1 MVKSDQTRTQMSNK
15 KEDKRASLPTGHIKP
30 KSLDMDALAAGDDN
44 DILAG
49 DGSALKP
56 APRSALPGHR
66 RGQSNVSDAASTG
79 SGQEKTPVSPLAAG
93 GGVSHTRNQ
102 SFGENL
108 GAGTSQTNSDEGDE
122 EAGGNGKLVYVA
134 RDPRDV
140 ITSNYFFMGEPKDGW
155 DGSMQRFL
163 APAARTPNAF
173 GGWPEHVTG
182 FEQLVAKLGPER
194 AVLVEYEEM
203 HADLPGQ
210 LRRLAALLGPAAEA
224 RLAAHGDE
232 ICAALGFSAMQG
244 EGSSDARFL
253 RKGKAGGWREH
264 FSDGDAARV
273 AAMVDE
279 RLPAATSAVGRN
291 SWRARS

>member
-1 MVKSDQTRTQMSNK
+1 MLLAEM
-15 KEDKRASLPTGHIKP
+15 LPPGPHEGVEPRPWNPDGK
-30 KSLDMDALAAGDDN
+30 DHFDALLEREGAAGTRV
-44 DILAG
+44 IVTHAPAEWLPLAR
-49 DGSALKP
+49 A
-56 APRSALPGHR
+56 
-66 RGQSNVSDAASTG
+66 RGQ
-79 SGQEKTPVSPLAAG
+79 
-93 GGVSHTRNQ
+93 
-102 SFGENL
+102 
-108 GAGTSQTNSDEGDE
+108 GDE

-253 RKGKAGGWREH
+253 RKGKAGGWWEH